1 MAYTYN
7 ISTSKEDKKSTI
19 CLSTC
24 HILFSIIN
32 LFVSTFLVAHIYS
45 QTANIFDYAVN
56 VGIYNLTTYAVM
68 MLAYFLF
75 SLWVDKSN
83 RIWCYRLANLI
94 TAGLVVFTIFYG
106 ENLAQYVWLAGVLYG
121 LSHAAYYASYNV
133 LKQEMVSR
141 NTIGKYTLILEVL
154 TKIVNIVFPIL
165 LGMLIEVS
173 TFATVAI
180 YVCVI
185 CLIQIFITFFIN
197 AQRPAGSGFNV
208 VEYIK
213 QIKQNPEFCKKIK
226 IVYLICLFYGLTS
239 IVSSLASIFIMVE
252 FGSSFSLG
260 AITSVGAVASII
272 TVIALSKFS
281 HPGDREW
288 IYILSAILIL
298 VSAALFLIIPNNIT
312 VIVYNIVLTLGN
324 AVNSLTFELYRNKN
338 LKEAGLYQYIAEHQ
352 CVVETIFQ
360 IVRCLSF
367 TLLILF
373 ALIKN
378 YLIFQIMFAVFVTVF
393 SLTSI
398 MIMRYETKVYEEN
411 NTEQSDQ
418 NKQ

>member
-68 MLAYFLF
+68 MVAYFLF

-185 CLIQIFITFFIN
+185 CLIQIFINQYQIETEIN
-197 AQRPAGSGFNV
+197 
-208 VEYIK
+208 EEIME
-213 QIKQNPEFCKKIK
+213 IIK
-226 IVYLICLFYGLTS
+226 IC
-239 IVSSLASIFIMVE
+239 
-252 FGSSFSLG
+252 
-260 AITSVGAVASII
+260 
-272 TVIALSKFS
+272 K
-281 HPGDREW
+281 
-288 IYILSAILIL
+288 
-298 VSAALFLIIPNNIT
+298 
-312 VIVYNIVLTLGN
+312 
-324 AVNSLTFELYRNKN
+324 
-338 LKEAGLYQYIAEHQ
+338 
-352 CVVETIFQ
+352 
-360 IVRCLSF
+360 
-367 TLLILF
+367 
-373 ALIKN
+373 
-378 YLIFQIMFAVFVTVF
+378 
-393 SLTSI
+393 
-398 MIMRYETKVYEEN
+398 
-411 NTEQSDQ
+411 
-418 NKQ
+418 